1 MDTLIMDKFD
11 KRNISSTILFYDTI
25 IISILV

>member
-11 KRNISSTILFYDTI
+11 KCNISSTILFTDTI

>member
-11 KRNISSTILFYDTI
+11 KRNISSTILFSDTI